1 LNDLASGPVYS
12 RMTQCRETRRIL
24 DLHAAG
30 AARFEG
36 RPDLR
41 DHLTGCGECRRAVA
55 DYTFVV
61 RQARAA
67 FPTGVGLNEFV
78 RARVARNAAADA
90 LRAPWWS
97 RLVPAMGRHTP
108 AWAAVAP
115 ALLVALVVALP
126 LAIRHQQAPR
136 AAVEVPVRLDMQTQG
151 GAVSLAWSDGNGKA
165 YKVYKSSDPRQL
177 GQGRAQIV
185 KGNQWIDQNPESSQV
200 VFYRVE

>member
-1 LNDLASGPVYS
+1 
-12 RMTQCRETRRIL
+12 MTECRETRKIL

-30 AARFEG
+30 RAHLES

-55 DYTFVV
+55 DYTLVV
-61 RQARAA
+61 REARAA
-67 FPTGVGLNEFV
+67 FPATLGLNEFV
-78 RARVARNAAADA
+78 RARVARNAAADVV
-90 LRAPWWS
+90 RTPWWG
-97 RLVPAMGRHTP
+97 RLLPSSARTP

-126 LAIRHQQAPR
+126 LALHRQPAP
-136 AAVEVPVRLDMQTQG
+136 ASSGEAPVRLDMQARG

-165 YKVYKSSDPRQL
+165 YKVYKTSDPRQL
-177 GQGRAQIV
+177 GQGHAQIV
-185 KGNQWIDQNPESSQV
+185 KGNQWTDQDPESSQI

>member
-1 LNDLASGPVYS
+1 
-12 RMTQCRETRRIL
+12 MTECRETRRVL

-30 AARFEG
+30 AAHFEG
-36 RPDLR
+36 RPALS

-55 DYTFVV
+55 DYAFVV

-67 FPTGVGLNEFV
+67 FPANVGLNEFV
-78 RARVARNAAADA
+78 RARVARNAAAEA

-97 RLVPAMGRHTP
+97 RLLPAAGRTP
-108 AWAAVAP
+108 AWAAIAP

-126 LAIRHQQAPR
+126 LAIRHQPAPT
-136 AAVEVPVRLDMQTQG
+136 ASGEVPVRLDMQAQG

-165 YKVYKSSDPRQL
+165 YKVYKSSDPRRL
-177 GQGRAQIV
+177 GQGRAEIV
-185 KGNQWIDQNPESSQV
+185 RGNQWTDQDPESSQI